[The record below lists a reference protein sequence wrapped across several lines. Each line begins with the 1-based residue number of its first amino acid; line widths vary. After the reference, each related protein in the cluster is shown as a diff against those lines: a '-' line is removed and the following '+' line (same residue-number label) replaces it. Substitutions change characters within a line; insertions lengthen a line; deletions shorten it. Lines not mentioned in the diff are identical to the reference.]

1 MRGLTLL
8 FWTLIF
14 TGLNVELMQ
23 VQAEDKFAYSRKP
36 PNGTTEIYV
45 VDGEGGEP
53 TQLTDDWRWNRWP
66 AWSAD
71 GNLLAFIA
79 SGTLA
84 VMEADGKNQRNVAAG
99 AFFRPAWSPNGRQ
112 IAVMK
117 GLSLWIF
124 DVETLE
130 GKEIHGTQVSMSP
143 TWSPDGRQIAFR
155 SDLFAE
161 GNWDIYLMDINI
173 GANLL
178 NPRRL
183 TVDLEDD
190 HYPAWSPDGSE
201 IAFSSDRSGQSQ
213 IYVMNM
219 IGRKKIRQLTDL
231 PFSGQRSCLVAGRE
245 IKLPLGDGK
254 VMTSNL
260 LGFMLLMPQGGQPTL
275 RIPTGHKQS
284 SHAWG
289 KGPVRFAVDPREKL
303 TTTWG
308 AIKKRN

>member
-84 VMEADGKNQRNVAAG
+84 VMEADGKNQRNIAAG

-183 TVDLEDD
+183 TVDLGDD

-219 IGRKKIRQLTDL
+219 IGRKKIRQLTNL
-231 PFSGQRSCLVAGRE
+231 PFSGKGPAWSPEGNQIA
-245 IKLPLGDGK
+245 
-254 VMTSNL
+254 
-260 LGFMLLMPQGGQPTL
+260 FGGQKEDDLKSIGIYVVDAEGGEPTL
-275 RIPTGHKQS
+275 RVPTGTS
-284 SHAWG
+284 SPPTWG
-289 KGPVRFAVDPREKL
+289 KGPVRFAINPREKL

>member
-1 MRGLTLL
+1 MDADRNRRN
-8 FWTLIF
+8 I
-14 TGLNVELMQ
+14 TG
-23 VQAEDKFAYSRKP
+23 
-36 PNGTTEIYV
+36 
-45 VDGEGGEP
+45 
-53 TQLTDDWRWNRWP
+53 
-66 AWSAD
+66 
-71 GNLLAFIA
+71 
-79 SGTLA
+79 
-84 VMEADGKNQRNVAAG
+84 G

-183 TVDLEDD
+183 TVHPGDD
-190 HYPAWSPDGSE
+190 HYPAWSPDGTE

-213 IYVMNM
+213 IYVMDM
-219 IGRKKIRQLTDL
+219 IKGEKIRQLTDL
-231 PFSGQRSCLVAGRE
+231 PFSGQGPVWSPAGDQ
-245 IKLPLGDGK
+245 IAFGGWKGDDLESVGLY
-254 VMTSNL
+254 VVDAE
-260 LGFMLLMPQGGQPTL
+260 GGEPTL
-275 RIPTGHKQS
+275 RIPGPS
-284 SHAWG
+284 GPPAWG
-289 KGPVRFAVDPREKL
+289 KGPVRFTVNPREKL
-303 TTTWG
+303 ATAWG
-308 AIKKRN
+308 AIKTGN